1 MAEGP
6 SPGAPDPP
14 KSVGPSL
21 TANLFWAL
29 MERWKV
35 ADADALQLIR
45 FAGEI
50 GMPEISGY

>member
-35 ADADALQLIR
+35 ADADALQLIQ